1 MQKNEKNIWLKVDFM
16 ISYYPREEFMNKTN
30 IRFLSS
36 VLVMSV
42 FGITG
47 GYAAPSVKMLGTNT
61 ARIGTNAAVVRTDN
75 ANTTSTQR
83 LGAVRAKGVVSGT
96 PVTVNKVSSKVNTSD
111 SGSDARL
118 SLGKYIHTTG
128 VASGTIK
135 PVSTS
140 GIDTAS
146 SEFIALADR
155 VTTLEE
161 DKISMDPKFFGEGL
175 VVDTEKNKISIDPT
189 ILQAQVESTVE
200 NTLKEDYYT
209 ADQIDDILDE
219 SGITPPTYASAT
231 QEEVE
236 YETITVA
243 DKFDE
248 DFDFTK

>member
-1 MQKNEKNIWLKVDFM
+1 
-16 ISYYPREEFMNKTN
+16 MNKTN

-47 GYAAPSVKMLGTNT
+47 VYAAPSVKMLGTNT
-61 ARIGTNAAVVRTDN
+61 AKIGTNAAVVRTSN

-83 LGAVRAKGVVSGT
+83 LGSVRAKGVVSGT
-96 PVTVNKVSSKVNTSD
+96 PVTVNKVPSKVSTSD
-111 SGSDARL
+111 AGNDARL

-128 VASGTIK
+128 VASGAIK

-146 SEFIALADR
+146 SEFIDLADR
-155 VTTLEE
+155 VKTLED
-161 DKISMDPKFFGEGL
+161 DKFTIGEGL
-175 VVDTEKNKISIDPT
+175 VVDTNNNNKVSIDPT
-189 ILQAQVESTVE
+189 ILQAQVENTVE
-200 NTLKEDYYT
+200 NTLKDDYYT
-209 ADQIDDILDE
+209 ADQIDEILDE
-219 SGITPPTYASAT
+219 SGITPPTYVSVT
-231 QEEVE
+231 QDNVE
-236 YETITVA
+236 YESISVA